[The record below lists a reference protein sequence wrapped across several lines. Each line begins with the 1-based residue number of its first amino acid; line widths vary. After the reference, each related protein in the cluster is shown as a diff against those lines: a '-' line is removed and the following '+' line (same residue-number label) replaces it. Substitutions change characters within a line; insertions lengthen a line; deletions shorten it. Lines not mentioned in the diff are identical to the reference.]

1 MLGDM
6 IGELTGKV
14 VGQRVVSHYGGP
26 LKFERTLEAKGKVL
40 GTEITLMG
48 TFWSRERPQDGMFA
62 KGHGIIMTKNGEKA
76 ELHGSGITISGKGPG
91 WSFRGVRY
99 LQTTSAALSRL
110 NNVALVYELDI
121 APDGTIH
128 DRMWE
133 WK

>member
-1 MLGDM
+1 MIGDM
-6 IGELTGKV
+6 VSELTGKT
-14 VGQRVVSHYGGP
+14 VGQRIVSHYGGP
-26 LKFERTLEAKGKVL
+26 LKFERTLEAKGKML
-40 GTEITLMG
+40 GTEITLVG
-48 TFWSRERPQDGMFA
+48 TFWSMERSQGGMFA
-62 KGHGIIMTKNGEKA
+62 KGHGVIMTKSGEKA
-76 ELHGSGITISGKGPG
+76 ELHGSGISIPGKGG
-91 WSFRGVRY
+91 VWSFRGVRY